1 VQRARDQRYAQRVR
15 RGLNAPLTH
24 TRQRMQTW
32 PHPNIVKTQTTQK
45 SQKAVSER
53 VDNGGA

>member
-1 VQRARDQRYAQRVR
+1 VQRAKDQRYAQRVR

-24 TRQRMQTW
+24 TRQRMRTW
-32 PHPNIVKTQTTQK
+32 PHQNTVKTQTTQR

-53 VDNGGA
+53 VGNG